1 MISFVTCIKLM
12 PNGTDF
18 ADRLRLYVE
27 SIAICCTVPY
37 EIIIVEDRCPRNARF
52 LSDILSD
59 DWLSD
64 HGARVVAYEAKY
76 PNPHGYNIIEAYA
89 KNVGILLAKH
99 PFICVTNCDIVFG
112 PCFFEFLP
120 RALPHVFY
128 RFLQYETDTIEST
141 VEAVLSS
148 PCTCINP
155 ELADKSKWT
164 LNAIAYKSG
173 DIMLMDARAWRQ
185 IRGYPENEVWV
196 HSDLIV
202 CCVAHNNQF
211 AVDVPPNVRIYTSPQ
226 QRTLVA
232 KSFELERAY
241 AYLSRLACN

>member
-12 PNGTDF
+12 TNGIDF

-27 SIAICCTVPY
+27 SIVTHCAVPY
-37 EIIIVEDRCPRNARF
+37 EIIIVEDRCPRNARYLSQV
-52 LSDILSD
+52 LSDE
-59 DWLSD
+59 WLLLR
-64 HGARVVAYEAKY
+64 GARVVMYEASY

-89 KNVGILLAKH
+89 KNVGILEAKH

-120 RALPHVFY
+120 SAVPNVFY
-128 RFLQYETDTIEST
+128 RFLQYETVSVETT
-141 VEAVLSS
+141 VDSVLGS
-148 PCTCINP
+148 PCKCINP
-155 ELADKSKWT
+155 DLADKSKWT

-202 CCVAHNNQF
+202 CCVAHNNQI

-226 QRTLVA
+226 QRSLVA
-232 KSFELERAY
+232 QPFELQQAY
-241 AYLSRLACN
+241 HYLSRLTCN